1 MTAASNNIA
10 WIGLGKMGLPMS
22 ALLAKA
28 GYAVLAFDRSEPQ
41 LVAARGP
48 GISIA
53 GSATEAVSGRPVA
66 VTSLPDDAA
75 LRAVMLGPQ
84 GIVQAM
90 APKSILIETST
101 VSAEISGEVAAAAS
115 ARDVAYLRAPVSGNA
130 SIVHT
135 GALTCFVSGPREAFD
150 AVKPLLAT
158 FTRVQTYLGA
168 IEEARYAKLAVNLMI
183 AASAAMMAESLALA
197 RKGGVA
203 WQDILNVL
211 DDSAI
216 ASPMVKYKTAPLRKR
231 DFESTFSCRQMAK
244 DLDLILAAGHAVGVP
259 LQLAAQVRETYGA
272 LIAHGDGE
280 ADFISTVR
288 HVERLAALG
297 EPEL

>member
-1 MTAASNNIA
+1 MTLASNNVA
-10 WIGLGKMGLPMS
+10 FIGLGKMGLPMS

-28 GYAVLAFDRSEPQ
+28 GYAVLAYDRSETQ
-41 LVAARGP
+41 SVAARGQ

-53 GSATEAVSGRPVA
+53 GSATEAVGGRPLA
-66 VTSLPDDAA
+66 ITSLPDDTA

-101 VSAEISGEVAAAAS
+101 VSAEVSAEVAVAAG
-115 ARDVAYLRAPVSGNA
+115 AREVAYLRAPVSGNA

-135 GALTCFVSGPREAFD
+135 GALTCFVSGPRQAFD
-150 AVKPLLAT
+150 TVKPLLAT
-158 FTRVQTYLGA
+158 FTRAQAYLGSR
-168 IEEARYAKLAVNLMI
+168 EEARYAKLAVNLMI
-183 AASAAMMAESLALA
+183 AASAVMMAESLALA
-197 RKGGVA
+197 RKGGIA
-203 WQDILNVL
+203 WQDILNVF

-216 ASPMVKYKTAPLRKR
+216 ASPMVKYKTVPLRNR

-244 DLDLILAAGHAVGVP
+244 DLDLILAAGRAVGVP
-259 LQLAAQVRETYGA
+259 LQFAAQLRETYAA
-272 LIAHGDGE
+272 LIAQGDGE